1 MAFLAVAFL
10 AVVLAAVDFAAV
22 DFFAVVFFAV
32 VDPVDAVAFFA
43 VALDAVA
50 LAVLFLA
57 VLFLAV
63 LFLAVAF
70 FAVLFLA
77 GAFLA
82 VLFFAAAFF
91 AVRFLA
97 GAFSAGAGVDDVS
110 LSSSL
115 PLTRSSSEMRLSR
128 ASRALLRTRSTFF
141 SARSTSWPT
150 RFWTA
155 FRLVSTWLSR
165 LSTRCSLAFAATS
178 PRATRAFTASSAL
191 RRGTSVRPDAM
202 SRYFLQAD
210 STVRSRNS
218 IVWRSMVHAA

>member
-1 MAFLAVAFL
+1 MAFLAVA
-10 AVVLAAVDFAAV
+10 LAAVFFAVV
-22 DFFAVVFFAV
+22 DFFAVAFFAV
-32 VDPVDAVAFFA
+32 VDPVEAVAFFA
-43 VALDAVA
+43 VD
-50 LAVLFLA
+50 LAAAFLA

-63 LFLAVAF
+63 LFFAGAF
-70 FAVLFLA
+70 FAVAFLA
-77 GAFLA
+77 GAGVSDVEPEDESLA
-82 VLFFAAAFF
+82 
-91 AVRFLA
+91 
-97 GAFSAGAGVDDVS
+97 
-110 LSSSL
+110 SSL
-115 PLTRSSSEMRLSR
+115 PRTRSSREIRLSR
-128 ASRALLRTRSTFF
+128 ASRALLRTRSTFL

-150 RFWTA
+150 RFCTA
-155 FRLVSTWLSR
+155 LRLVSTWLSR